1 MSITLIV
8 IVLLAIGNAFYAY
21 RCVIGTRGFI
31 DQYGTG
37 DGSAFPIK
45 IAGSFCAALAFMLIY
60 ALLTDIAGKWE
71 LFTYGFVQATLLA
84 GIGYNTVNGPW
95 AKVEGVVATKEAYIA
110 PAIFAFLNAVVLYTG
125 ADVLYA

>member
-8 IVLLAIGNAFYAY
+8 IALLAIGNAFYAY

-45 IAGSFCAALAFMLIY
+45 LAGSFCAALAFMLVDCDPTVHNLLILPTLDV
-60 ALLTDIAGKWE
+60 AL
-71 LFTYGFVQATLLA
+71 
-84 GIGYNTVNGPW
+84 
-95 AKVEGVVATKEAYIA
+95 
-110 PAIFAFLNAVVLYTG
+110 VL
-125 ADVLYA
+125 